1 MSPSKTHAGSLF
13 GCEIQVVLANA
24 ASSTDSPGWE
34 ILSQSRFFFFFKP
47 GKSWRVLLKFRACGL
62 GGETHFPK
70 GNRNLPKM
78 VKSCNKLGT
87 PGTTHSWEPERGQRA
102 HEPPRVHACP
112 SHREPQASS
121 HSLLTLLEKSCPSLS
136 DHSER
141 YASQVLFLMPD
152 APVRWCAYPHF
163 MDEKWRQAP

>member
-34 ILSQSRFFFFFKP
+34 ILSQSRFFFFKP

-70 GNRNLPKM
+70 GNRNLPKT
-78 VKSCNKLGT
+78 VKSRNKLGT
-87 PGTTHSWEPERGQRA
+87 PGTTHSWEPGRGQRA
-102 HEPPRVHACP
+102 HEPLRVHACP
-112 SHREPQASS
+112 SHRDPQASS

-136 DHSER
+136 DRSEH
-141 YASQVLFLMPD
+141 YASRVLFLMPD